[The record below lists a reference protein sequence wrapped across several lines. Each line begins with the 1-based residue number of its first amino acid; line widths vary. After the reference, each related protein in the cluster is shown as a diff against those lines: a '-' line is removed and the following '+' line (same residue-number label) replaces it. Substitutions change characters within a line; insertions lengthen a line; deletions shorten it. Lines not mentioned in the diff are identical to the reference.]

1 MILKSAITKAKVS
14 TTVTPEIARS
24 DLLLLT
30 PMLAWPVDIS
40 ALCINHRLPRISVS
54 TRITTPRAIGSR
66 AASWRTRPLGSCSLV
81 VRMLP
86 SGTRIATPMC
96 IGPRIR
102 MPSTS
107 ACPPYA
113 NVRVG
118 AATAASVS
126 AMRCDARR
134 ATTPQWRRMEISASA
149 RGASGIAPPV
159 QRCRARSAS
168 P

>member
-1 MILKSAITKAKVS
+1 LKSAITKTKVR

-24 DLLLLT
+24 DRLLGT
-30 PMLAWPVDIS
+30 PIVDWPEEIS
-40 ALCINHRLPRISVS
+40 ALRISHRLPRISVS

-66 AASWRTRPLGSCSLV
+66 AASWRTRPLGSGSLV

-96 IGPRIR
+96 AGPRIR

-113 NVRVG
+113 SVRVG
-118 AATAASVS
+118 AATAAS
-126 AMRCDARR
+126 AKAIRCDARR
-134 ATTPQWRRMEISASA
+134 ATTPQRRRTEISASA

-159 QRCRARSAS
+159 RRCRAGSAS